1 MSKIIVKSQ
10 KVYRNSLLNLVK
22 GIINKEPLN
31 NVQKDSLLSKIDLL
45 NKKNLVSNWRS
56 NMNRFSGNT
65 IMNEMIMKIIGLFAK
80 LDLETQIMTVKTL
93 AQTIERQHNISEMER
108 EPLEEQEHLLQQQ
121 HEMMQAL
128 SNLEEK
134 SGLYK

>member
-45 NKKNLVSNWRS
+45 NKKEPC
-56 NMNRFSGNT
+56 
-65 IMNEMIMKIIGLFAK
+65 IK
-80 LDLETQIMTVKTL
+80 L
-93 AQTIERQHNISEMER
+93 
-108 EPLEEQEHLLQQQ
+108 
-121 HEMMQAL
+121 
-128 SNLEEK
+128 EK
-134 SGLYK
+134 